1 MASVTRTNPA
11 ATTTGVEMVGA
22 DITFITID
30 YIVAVNG
37 SAGPVGAQ
45 AATLRII
52 NTMHT
57 IVAAG
62 PLHNANTEQTF
73 AIEGPLFTPTGGT
86 TLQAQIRA
94 LGTVDSVSLAGAVVT
109 PKTLAI
115 GT

>member
-1 MASVTRTNPA
+1 MAKVTRGNPA
-11 ATTTGVEMVGA
+11 ATATGVEMVGA
-22 DITFITID
+22 DITFFTID
-30 YIVAVNG
+30 YIVAING

-45 AATLRII
+45 AAVLSVI

-62 PLHNANTEQTF
+62 PLHNSNTEQTF

-94 LGTVDSVSLAGAVVT
+94 LGTVDSVDLSGSVVT
-109 PKTLAI
+109 AKDLSI

>member
-1 MASVTRTNPA
+1 MATVTRTNPA
-11 ATTTGVEMVGA
+11 ATTTGVEMVGP
-22 DITFITID
+22 DLTFFTID

-37 SAGPVGAQ
+37 SAGAAGAQ

-62 PLHNANTEQTF
+62 PLHNSNTEQTF

-109 PKTLAI
+109 VKDLSI

>member
-1 MASVTRTNPA
+1 MATVTRLNPA
-11 ATTTGVEMVGA
+11 ATTTGVEMVGT

-37 SAGPVGAQ
+37 SAGAVGAQ
-45 AATLRII
+45 AAVLRTI

-62 PLHNANTEQTF
+62 PLGNSNTEQTF

-86 TLQAQIRA
+86 DLQAQIRA
-94 LGTVDSVSLAGAVVT
+94 LGTVDSISLAGATVT
-109 PKTLAI
+109 TKTLVIAV
-115 GT
+115 